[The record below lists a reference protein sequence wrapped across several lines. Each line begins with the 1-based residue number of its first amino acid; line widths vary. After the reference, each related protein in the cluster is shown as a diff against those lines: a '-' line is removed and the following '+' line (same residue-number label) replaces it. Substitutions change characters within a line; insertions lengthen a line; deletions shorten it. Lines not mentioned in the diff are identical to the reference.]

1 MKFAFC
7 LFKYFKY
14 GGLQRDF
21 LRIAEECTSRG
32 HDVHAFVSEWKLD
45 PDDPFDKK
53 PTDITI
59 TELRTWG
66 WIFNHAQNK
75 HYHHQLQRELGRG
88 QFDCVVG
95 FDRMPNLDIYYGAD
109 FCYIGRAVPRYGPW
123 YRIAPRYRH
132 SHTFEKAVFGRDS
145 KTLILS
151 LSEREKSVY
160 QQHYFTEEGRFHQLP
175 PTLDSN
181 RMPVP
186 NRAMERQA
194 MRAQL
199 SAMSG
204 DHLLLFIGSGFK
216 VKGLDRAITALANLP
231 ETLRSKTR
239 LAIVGEGESR
249 ARYKKYANRRGVL
262 NQISFLGG
270 RGDIPQLLSAGDLL
284 VHPAYDENTGTV
296 LLEAITA
303 GLPVLATDVCGYAEH
318 IKQADAGRV
327 LASPFEQTLL
337 DQTLEQMLTSPEREK
352 WSQNGLAY
360 GKPELYRMPETAV
373 DLIEDHCRTLRQN
386 NPVGKPTPQQTDEY
400 YRDDLKAALGDKAVF
415 SSMMRTQGEAYRAP
429 EGTGRR
435 TVRFD
440 LNSRHYFIKTHTGV
454 GWQEILKNLIYFRLP
469 VLGAMDEW
477 HGIHHLQRLKIKTLS
492 VAAYGTAGGMYNWA
506 RRRSFIV
513 TDEITNAKSL
523 EEFCSEWKTHPPVN
537 PSEIRFK
544 RWLIEQVAVIARK
557 MHNSG
562 ANHRDF
568 YLGHFLLQPGYRDG
582 ELSVD
587 ASRLFVIDLHR
598 MQLRRRTPTRWQVK
612 DIAGLRFSSFF
623 LGLTQRDRYRFIQ
636 TYWSENKS
644 LGQSLGRGPDFWRAP
659 QQSLR
664 NRLFWWRVES
674 WARKL
679 QQAEER
685 RGPDPHVGHAVQTA
699 KPHAPH

>member
-7 LFKYFKY
+7 LFKYFEH

-21 LRIAEECTSRG
+21 LRIATECTSRG
-32 HDVHAFVSEWKLD
+32 HDVHAFVSEWKGE
-45 PDDPFDKK
+45 K
-53 PTDITI
+53 PTDIKI
-59 TELRTWG
+59 TELKTWG

-75 HYHHQLQRELGRG
+75 HYHHQLQRELDRG

-123 YRIAPRYRH
+123 YRIGPRYRH
-132 SHTFEKAVFGRDS
+132 FHTFEKAVFGRDS

-151 LSEREKSVY
+151 LSEQEKSVY

-186 NRAMERQA
+186 NRAMERKA

-199 SAMSG
+199 SAMPG

-216 VKGLDRAITALANLP
+216 VKGLDRAIKALANLP

-239 LAIVGEGESR
+239 LVIVGKGEGR
-249 ARYKKYANRRGVL
+249 ARYARRARRLGVL

-318 IKQADAGRV
+318 IKQADAGHV
-327 LASPFEQTLL
+327 LASPFEQSLL
-337 DQTLEQMLTSPEREK
+337 DQTLEHMLTSPEREK
-352 WSQNGLAY
+352 WAQNGLAY

-373 DLIEDHCRTLRQN
+373 DLIEDHCGTLRQN
-386 NPVGKPTPQQTDEY
+386 NPVAKPTSQQTDEY

-415 SSMMRTQGEAYRAP
+415 SNMMRTQGEAYREP
-429 EGTGRR
+429 EGTGRK
-435 TVRFD
+435 TVRFN
-440 LNSRHYFIKTHTGV
+440 LANRHYFIKTHTGV

-477 HGIHHLQRLKIKTLS
+477 HGIHHLQRLRIKTLS

-513 TDEITNAKSL
+513 TDEIANSRSL
-523 EEFCSEWKTHPPVN
+523 EEFCREWKTHPPVS

-544 RWLIEQVAVIARK
+544 RWLIKQVAVIARK
-557 MHNSG
+557 MHLSG

-568 YLGHFLLQPGYRDG
+568 YLGHFMLQPGYQSG
-582 ELSVD
+582 QLSTH

-612 DIAGLRFSSFF
+612 DIAGLRFSSFM
-623 LGLTQRDRYRFIQ
+623 LGLTKTDQYRFIRA
-636 TYWSENKS
+636 YWSETT
-644 LGQSLGRGPDFWRAP
+644 LRQSLGLGPYWRDP
-659 QQSLR
+659 QSLR

-685 RGPDPHVGHAVQTA
+685 RGPDPQLGHGIQVA

>member
-7 LFKYFKY
+7 LFKYFEY

-21 LRIAEECTSRG
+21 LRIATECTSRG
-32 HDVHAFVSEWKLD
+32 HDVHAFVSEWRGAQ
-45 PDDPFDKK
+45 PSG
-53 PTDITI
+53 ITV
-59 TELRTWG
+59 TVLKTWG

-75 HYHHQLQRELGRG
+75 HFHHQLQHELHRTR
-88 QFDCVVG
+88 FDCVVG

-123 YRIAPRYRH
+123 YRIGPRYRH
-132 SHTFEKAVFGRDS
+132 FHTFEKAVFGRDS

-160 QQHYFTEEGRFHQLP
+160 QQHYFTEEDRFHQLP

-186 NRAMERQA
+186 NRAMEREA

-199 SAMSG
+199 SAMPD

-231 ETLRSKTR
+231 ERLRSKTR

-249 ARYKKYANRRGVL
+249 ARYAKDANKRGVL

-284 VHPAYDENTGTV
+284 VHPANDENTGTV

-327 LASPFEQTLL
+327 LASPFEQSLL

-352 WSQNGLAY
+352 WAQNGLAY

-373 DLIEDHCRTLRQN
+373 DLIEAHCRTLRQDY
-386 NPVGKPTPQQTDEY
+386 PVAKPTPQQMDEY

-415 SSMMRTQGEAYRAP
+415 SSMMRTQGEAYREP

-440 LNSRHYFIKTHTGV
+440 LANRHYFIKTHTGV

-492 VAAYGTAGGMYNWA
+492 VAAYGTTGGMYNWA

-513 TDEITNAKSL
+513 TDEISGSKSL
-523 EEFCSEWKTHPPVN
+523 EEFCREWKTHPPGS

-568 YLGHFLLQPGYRDG
+568 YLGHFMLQPGYRSG
-582 ELSVD
+582 QLSTD

-612 DIAGLRFSSFF
+612 DIAGLRFSSFM
-623 LGLTQRDRYRFIQ
+623 LGLTKTDQYRFIR

-644 LGQSLGRGPDFWRAP
+644 LGQSLGRGADFWRDP

-685 RGPDPHVGHAVQTA
+685 RGPDPHIGRAVQTT

>member
-1 MKFAFC
+1 MRFAFC
-7 LFKYFKY
+7 LFKYFPY

-21 LRIAEECTSRG
+21 LRIATECTSRG
-32 HDVHAFVSEWKLD
+32 HDVHAFVSQWQGKQPPGIKVTVL
-45 PDDPFDKK
+45 K
-53 PTDITI
+53 
-59 TELRTWG
+59 TWG
-66 WIFNHAQNK
+66 WIFNHRQNK
-75 HYHHQLQRELGRG
+75 HYHHQLQHELGRTR
-88 QFDCVVG
+88 FDCVVG

-132 SHTFEKAVFGRDS
+132 LHTFEKAVFGRNS

-160 QQHYFTEEGRFHQLP
+160 QQHYFTEEDRFRLLP
-175 PTLDSN
+175 PTLDSD

-186 NRAMERQA
+186 NRAIERDS

-199 SAMSG
+199 ATMHD

-231 ETLRSKTR
+231 DTLRSKTR
-239 LAIVGEGESR
+239 LAIVGEGDNRGRYARR
-249 ARYKKYANRRGVL
+249 ARRLGVL

-303 GLPVLATDVCGYAEH
+303 GLPVLATDVCGYAAH

-327 LASPFEQTLL
+327 LASPFEQSLL
-337 DQTLEQMLTSPEREK
+337 DQTLAHMLTSPEREK
-352 WSQNGLAY
+352 WAQNGLAY
-360 GKPELYRMPETAV
+360 GKPGLYHMPETAV
-373 DLIEDHCRTLRQN
+373 DLIEEHCLTLRQDH
-386 NPVGKPTPQQTDEY
+386 PVAKPTPQQMDEY
-400 YRDDLKAALGDKAVF
+400 YRDDLKETLGNRAAF
-415 SSMMRTQGEAYRAP
+415 SSMMRTQGEAYRQAP
-429 EGTGRR
+429 GRR
-435 TVRFD
+435 TVRFN
-440 LNSRHYFIKTHTGV
+440 LASRHYFIKTHTGV

-477 HGIHHLQRLKIKTLS
+477 HGIHHLQRLRIKTLS
-492 VAAYGTAGGMYNWA
+492 VAAYGTTGGMYNWA

-513 TDEITNAKSL
+513 TDEIANSKSL
-523 EEFCSEWKTHPPVN
+523 EEFCREWKTHPPVS

-568 YLGHFLLQPGYRDG
+568 YLGHFMLQPGYRSG
-582 ELSVD
+582 QLSID

-623 LGLTQRDRYRFIQ
+623 VGLTERDRCRFIL
-636 TYWSENKS
+636 TYWSETTLAES
-644 LGQSLGRGPDFWRAP
+644 LGTTPNWWRDP
-659 QQSLR
+659 QSLR

-679 QQAEER
+679 QQAEQR
-685 RGPDPHVGHAVQTA
+685 RGPDPQLGPGVQVA

>member
-7 LFKYFKY
+7 LFKYFPY

-21 LRIAEECTSRG
+21 LRISAECISRG
-32 HDVHAFVSEWKLD
+32 HDVHAFVSQWRGKQPPGIKVTVL
-45 PDDPFDKK
+45 K
-53 PTDITI
+53 
-59 TELRTWG
+59 TWG

-75 HYHHQLQRELGRG
+75 HFHHQLQHELHRTH
-88 QFDCVVG
+88 FDCVVG

-132 SHTFEKAVFGRDS
+132 SHTFEEAVFGRTS

-160 QQHYFTEEGRFHQLP
+160 QQHYFTEEDRFRLLP
-175 PTLDSN
+175 PTLDSD

-186 NRAMERQA
+186 NRPIERDS

-199 SAMSG
+199 STMPG
-204 DHLLLFIGSGFK
+204 DNLLLFIGSGFK

-239 LAIVGEGESR
+239 LAIIGEGDNR
-249 ARYKKYANRRGVL
+249 GHYARHARRLGVL

-303 GLPVLATDVCGYAEH
+303 GLPVLATDVCGYAAH
-318 IKQADAGRV
+318 IKQANAGHV
-327 LASPFEQTLL
+327 LASPFEQSLL
-337 DQTLEQMLTSPEREK
+337 DQTLAHMLTSPERNK
-352 WSQNGLAY
+352 WAQNGLAY

-373 DLIEDHCRTLRQN
+373 DLIEDHCLALRQDH
-386 NPVGKPTPQQTDEY
+386 PIAEPISHKLVDEY
-400 YRDDLKAALGDKAVF
+400 YRDDLKEILGSKAKF
-415 SSMMRTQGEAYRAP
+415 SSMMRTQGEAYREP

-435 TVRFD
+435 TVRFN
-440 LNSRHYFIKTHTGV
+440 LASRHYFIKTHTGV

-477 HGIHHLQRLKIKTLS
+477 HGIHHLQRLNIKTLS
-492 VAAYGTAGGMYNWA
+492 VAAYGTTRGMYNWA

-513 TDEITNAKSL
+513 TDEITDSKSL
-523 EEFCSEWKTHPPVN
+523 EEFCSEWKTHPPTS

-557 MHNSG
+557 MHKSG

-568 YLGHFLLQPGYRDG
+568 YLGHFLLQPGYRG
-582 ELSVD
+582 GHLSAD

-612 DIAGLRFSSFF
+612 DIAGLHYSSLN
-623 LGLTQRDRYRFIQ
+623 LGLTRNDLLRFIR
-636 TYWSENKS
+636 TYRGETT
-644 LGQSLGRGPDFWRAP
+644 LHQSLGKSPNFWRGI
-659 QQSLR
+659 QSLR
-664 NRLFWWRVES
+664 NQLFWWRVES
-674 WARKL
+674 WARNL
-679 QQAEER
+679 HRAEQR
-685 RGPDPHVGHAVQTA
+685 RGPDPQLGNAVRTA

>member
-7 LFKYFKY
+7 LFKYFPY

-21 LRIAEECTSRG
+21 LRIAAECTSRG
-32 HDVHAFVSEWKLD
+32 HDVHAFVSQWQGEQPPGIKVTVL
-45 PDDPFDKK
+45 K
-53 PTDITI
+53 
-59 TELRTWG
+59 TWS

-75 HYHHQLQRELGRG
+75 HFHHQLQHELHQT

-160 QQHYFTEEGRFHQLP
+160 QQHYFTEEERFRLLP

-186 NRAMERQA
+186 NRQIERNA
-194 MRAQL
+194 MRAEL
-199 SAMSG
+199 SAMP
-204 DHLLLFIGSGFK
+204 DDNLLLFIGSGFK

-239 LAIVGEGESR
+239 LAIIGEGDNRGHYARR
-249 ARYKKYANRRGVL
+249 ARRLGVL
-262 NQISFLGG
+262 KQISFLGG
-270 RGDIPQLLSAGDLL
+270 RGDIPQLLNAGDLL

-303 GLPVLATDVCGYAEH
+303 GLPVLATDVCGYAAH

-327 LASPFEQTLL
+327 LASPFEQSIL
-337 DQTLEQMLTSPEREK
+337 DQTLEQMLTSPDREK

-360 GKPELYRMPETAV
+360 GRPELYRMPETAV
-373 DLIEDHCRTLRQN
+373 DLIENHCLTLRQDL
-386 NPVGKPTPQQTDEY
+386 PVAKPTSQGPDEY
-400 YRDDLKAALGDKAVF
+400 YSDALKEALGNRAAF
-415 SSMMRTQGEAYRAP
+415 SSMMRTQGETYRAP

-440 LNSRHYFIKTHTGV
+440 LNNRHYFIKTHTGV

-523 EEFCSEWKTHPPVN
+523 EEFCSEWKTHPPAN

-587 ASRLFVIDLHR
+587 ASHLFVIDLHR
-598 MQLRRRTPTRWQVK
+598 MQLRRHTPTRWQVK
-612 DIAGLRFSSFF
+612 DIAGLHYSSLN
-623 LGLTQRDRYRFIQ
+623 LGLTRNDLLRFIR
-636 TYWSENKS
+636 TYRSHTP
-644 LGQSLGRGPDFWRAP
+644 LRQSLGKSLNLWRP
-659 QQSLR
+659 FQSLR
-664 NRLFWWRVES
+664 NRFFWWRVES
-674 WARKL
+674 WARNL
-679 QQAEER
+679 QRAEQR
-685 RGPDPHVGHAVQTA
+685 RGPDPQLGRGVQTE
-699 KPHAPH
+699 KSHAPH

>member
-7 LFKYFKY
+7 LFKYFNH

-21 LRIAEECTSRG
+21 LRIATECTSRG
-32 HDVHAFVSEWKLD
+32 HDVHAFVSEWEGD
-45 PDDPFDKK
+45 K
-53 PTDITI
+53 PTDIKI
-59 TELRTWG
+59 TELKTWG

-75 HYHHQLQRELGRG
+75 HFHHQLQHELHQT

-132 SHTFEKAVFGRDS
+132 SHIFEKAVFGRGS

-160 QQHYFTEEGRFHQLP
+160 QQHYFTEEERFRLLP

-186 NRAMERQA
+186 NRQIERNT
-194 MRAQL
+194 MRAEL
-199 SAMSG
+199 SAMP
-204 DHLLLFIGSGFK
+204 DDNLLLFIGSGFK

-239 LAIVGEGESR
+239 LAIIGEGDNRGHYARR
-249 ARYKKYANRRGVL
+249 ARRLGVL
-262 NQISFLGG
+262 KQISFLGG
-270 RGDIPQLLSAGDLL
+270 RGDIPQLLNAGDLL

-303 GLPVLATDVCGYAEH
+303 GLPVLATDVCGYAAH
-318 IKQADAGRV
+318 IKQADAGCV
-327 LASPFEQTLL
+327 LASPFEQTIL
-337 DQTLEQMLTSPEREK
+337 DQTLEQMLTSPDREK

-360 GKPELYRMPETAV
+360 GRPELYRMPETAV
-373 DLIEDHCRTLRQN
+373 DLIENHCLTLRQDL
-386 NPVGKPTPQQTDEY
+386 PVAKPTSQGPDEY
-400 YRDDLKAALGDKAVF
+400 YSDALKEALGNRAAF
-415 SSMMRTQGEAYRAP
+415 SSMMRTQGETYRAP

-440 LNSRHYFIKTHTGV
+440 LNNRHYFIKTHTGV

-587 ASRLFVIDLHR
+587 ASHLFVIDLHR
-598 MQLRRRTPTRWQVK
+598 MQLRRHTPTRWQVK
-612 DIAGLRFSSFF
+612 DIAGLHYSSLN
-623 LGLTQRDRYRFIQ
+623 LGLTRNDLLRFIR
-636 TYWSENKS
+636 TYRSHTP
-644 LGQSLGRGPDFWRAP
+644 LRQSLGKSLNLSRPF
-659 QQSLR
+659 QSLR
-664 NRLFWWRVES
+664 NRFFWWRVES
-674 WARKL
+674 WARNL
-679 QQAEER
+679 QRAEQR
-685 RGPDPHVGHAVQTA
+685 RGPDPQLGRGVQTE
-699 KPHAPH
+699 KSHAPH

>member
-7 LFKYFKY
+7 LFKYFPY

-21 LRIAEECTSRG
+21 LRIAAECTSRG
-32 HDVHAFVSEWKLD
+32 HDVHAFVSQWQGEQPPGIKVTVL
-45 PDDPFDKK
+45 K
-53 PTDITI
+53 
-59 TELRTWG
+59 TWG

-75 HYHHQLQRELGRG
+75 HFHHQLQHELRQT

-160 QQHYFTEEGRFHQLP
+160 QQHYFTEEERFRLLP

-186 NRAMERQA
+186 NRQIERNS
-194 MRAQL
+194 MRAEL
-199 SAMSG
+199 SAMPE
-204 DHLLLFIGSGFK
+204 DNLLLFIGSGFK

-239 LAIVGEGESR
+239 LAIIGEGDNQGHYARR
-249 ARYKKYANRRGVL
+249 ARRLGVL
-262 NQISFLGG
+262 KQISFLGG
-270 RGDIPQLLSAGDLL
+270 RGDIPQLLNAGDLL

-303 GLPVLATDVCGYAEH
+303 GLPVLATDVCGYAAH

-327 LASPFEQTLL
+327 LASPFEQSIL
-337 DQTLEQMLTSPEREK
+337 DQTLEQMLTSPDREK

-360 GKPELYRMPETAV
+360 GRPALYRMPETAV
-373 DLIEDHCRTLRQN
+373 DLIENHCLTLRQEH
-386 NPVGKPTPQQTDEY
+386 PVAKPTSQGPDEY
-400 YRDDLKAALGDKAVF
+400 YSDALKEALGNRAAF
-415 SSMMRTQGEAYRAP
+415 SSMMRTQGETYRAP

-523 EEFCSEWKTHPPVN
+523 EEFCSAWKTHPPVN

-587 ASRLFVIDLHR
+587 ASDLFVIDLHR
-598 MQLRRRTPTRWQVK
+598 MQLRRHTPTRWQVK
-612 DIAGLRFSSFF
+612 DIAGLHYSSLN
-623 LGLTQRDRYRFIQ
+623 LGLTRNDLLRFIR
-636 TYWSENKS
+636 TYRGHTP
-644 LGQSLGRGPDFWRAP
+644 LRQSLGKSPNLWRP
-659 QQSLR
+659 FQSLR
-664 NRLFWWRVES
+664 NRFFWWRVES
-674 WARKL
+674 WARNL
-679 QQAEER
+679 QRAEQR
-685 RGPDPHVGHAVQTA
+685 RGPDPQLGRGVQTG
-699 KPHAPH
+699 KSHAPH

>member
-1 MKFAFC
+1 MRFAFC
-7 LFKYFKY
+7 LFKYFPY

-21 LRIAEECTSRG
+21 LRIATECTSRG
-32 HDVHAFVSEWKLD
+32 HDVHAFVSQWQGKQPPGIKVTVL
-45 PDDPFDKK
+45 K
-53 PTDITI
+53 
-59 TELRTWG
+59 TWG
-66 WIFNHAQNK
+66 WIFNHRQNK
-75 HYHHQLQRELGRG
+75 HYHHQLQHELGRTR
-88 QFDCVVG
+88 FDCVVG

-132 SHTFEKAVFGRDS
+132 LHTFEKAVFGRNS

-160 QQHYFTEEGRFHQLP
+160 QQHYFTEEDRFRLLP
-175 PTLDSN
+175 PTLDSD

-186 NRAMERQA
+186 DRAIERDS

-199 SAMSG
+199 ATMHD

-231 ETLRSKTR
+231 DTLRSKTR
-239 LAIVGEGESR
+239 LAIIGEGESR
-249 ARYKKYANRRGVL
+249 ARYAKLARKRGVR

-296 LLEAITA
+296 LLEAITN

-318 IKQADAGRV
+318 INKADAGRV
-327 LASPFEQTLL
+327 LDSPFEQSHL
-337 DQTLEQMLTSPEREK
+337 DQTLEHMLTSPEREK
-352 WSQNGLAY
+352 WAQNGLAY
-360 GKPELYRMPETAV
+360 GKPGLYRMPETAV
-373 DLIEDHCRTLRQN
+373 DLIEEHCLTLRQDH
-386 NPVGKPTPQQTDEY
+386 PVAKPTPQQMDEY
-400 YRDDLKAALGDKAVF
+400 YRDDLKEVLGNRAAF
-415 SSMMRTQGEAYRAP
+415 SSMMRTQGEAYRQAP
-429 EGTGRR
+429 GRR
-435 TVRFD
+435 TVRFN
-440 LNSRHYFIKTHTGV
+440 LANHHYFIKTHTGV
-454 GWQEILKNLIYFRLP
+454 GWKEILKNLIYFRLP

-477 HGIHHLQRLKIKTLS
+477 HGIHHLQRLRIKTLS
-492 VAAYGTAGGMYNWA
+492 VAAYGTTGGMYNWA

-513 TDEITNAKSL
+513 TDEIANSKSL
-523 EEFCSEWKTHPPVN
+523 EEFCREWKTHPPVS

-568 YLGHFLLQPGYRDG
+568 YLGHFMLQPGYRSG
-582 ELSVD
+582 QLSID

-612 DIAGLRFSSFF
+612 DIAGLRFSSFI
-623 LGLTQRDRYRFIQ
+623 LGLTKKDRYRFIG
-636 TYWSENKS
+636 TYWSDTT
-644 LGQSLGRGPDFWRAP
+644 LRQSLGLGPHYWRDP
-659 QQSLR
+659 QSLR

-685 RGPDPHVGHAVQTA
+685 RGPDPQLGHGVQVA

>member
-1 MKFAFC
+1 MRFAFC
-7 LFKYFKY
+7 LFKYFPY

-21 LRIAEECTSRG
+21 LRIATECTSRG
-32 HDVHAFVSEWKLD
+32 HDVHAFVSQWQGKQPPGIKVTVL
-45 PDDPFDKK
+45 K
-53 PTDITI
+53 
-59 TELRTWG
+59 TWG
-66 WIFNHAQNK
+66 WIFNHRQNK
-75 HYHHQLQRELGRG
+75 HYHHQLQHELGRTR
-88 QFDCVVG
+88 FDCVVG

-132 SHTFEKAVFGRDS
+132 LHTFEKAVFGRNS

-160 QQHYFTEEGRFHQLP
+160 QQHYFTEEDRFRLLP
-175 PTLDSN
+175 PTLDSD

-186 NRAMERQA
+186 NRAIERDS

-199 SAMSG
+199 ATMHD

-231 ETLRSKTR
+231 DTLRSKTR
-239 LAIVGEGESR
+239 LAIVGEGDNRGRYTRR
-249 ARYKKYANRRGVL
+249 ARRLGVL

-303 GLPVLATDVCGYAEH
+303 GLPVLATDVCGYAAH

-327 LASPFEQTLL
+327 LASPFEQSLL
-337 DQTLEQMLTSPEREK
+337 DQTLAHMLTSPEREK
-352 WSQNGLAY
+352 WAQNGLAY
-360 GKPELYRMPETAV
+360 GKPGLYHMPETAV
-373 DLIEDHCRTLRQN
+373 DLIEEHCLTLRQDH
-386 NPVGKPTPQQTDEY
+386 PVAKPTPQQMDEY
-400 YRDDLKAALGDKAVF
+400 YRDDLKETLGNRAAF
-415 SSMMRTQGEAYRAP
+415 SSMMRTQGEAYRQAP
-429 EGTGRR
+429 GRR
-435 TVRFD
+435 TVRFN
-440 LNSRHYFIKTHTGV
+440 LASRHYFIKTHTGV

-477 HGIHHLQRLKIKTLS
+477 HGIHHLQRLRIKTLS
-492 VAAYGTAGGMYNWA
+492 VAAYGTTGGMYNWA

-513 TDEITNAKSL
+513 TDEIANSKSL
-523 EEFCSEWKTHPPVN
+523 EEFCREWKTHPPVS

-568 YLGHFLLQPGYRDG
+568 YLGHFMLQPGYRSG
-582 ELSVD
+582 QLSID

-612 DIAGLRFSSFF
+612 DIAGLRFSSFI
-623 LGLTQRDRYRFIQ
+623 LGLTKKDRYRFIG
-636 TYWSENKS
+636 TYWSDTT
-644 LGQSLGRGPDFWRAP
+644 LRQSLGLGPHYWRDP
-659 QQSLR
+659 QSLR

-685 RGPDPHVGHAVQTA
+685 RGPDPQLGHGVQVA

>member
-1 MKFAFC
+1 MRFAFC
-7 LFKYFKY
+7 LFKYFPY

-21 LRIAEECTSRG
+21 LRIAAECTSRG
-32 HDVHAFVSEWKLD
+32 HDVHAFVSEWRGKQPPGIKVTVL
-45 PDDPFDKK
+45 K
-53 PTDITI
+53 
-59 TELRTWG
+59 TWG

-75 HYHHQLQRELGRG
+75 HFHHQLQHELHRAR
-88 QFDCVVG
+88 FDCVVG

-123 YRIAPRYRH
+123 YRIAPRPHLFY
-132 SHTFEKAVFGRDS
+132 TFEKAVFGRNS

-160 QQHYFTEEGRFHQLP
+160 QQHYFTEEDRFRLLP
-175 PTLDSN
+175 PTLDSD
-181 RMPVP
+181 RMPAP
-186 NRAMERQA
+186 NRAMERDS
-194 MRAQL
+194 MRAKL
-199 SAMSG
+199 STMPG

-216 VKGLDRAITALANLP
+216 VKGLDRAIKALANLP

-239 LAIVGEGESR
+239 LAIVGEGDNR
-249 ARYKKYANRRGVL
+249 GRYARHARRLGVL

-303 GLPVLATDVCGYAEH
+303 GLPVLATDVCGYAAH
-318 IKQADAGRV
+318 IKKANAGRV
-327 LASPFEQTLL
+327 LASPFEQSLL

-352 WSQNGLAY
+352 WAQNGLAY
-360 GKPELYRMPETAV
+360 GRPELYRMPETAV
-373 DLIEDHCRTLRQN
+373 DLIEEHCLTLRQDHS
-386 NPVGKPTPQQTDEY
+386 VAKPTLQQMDEY
-400 YRDDLKAALGDKAVF
+400 YRDDLKEALGNKAAF

-435 TVRFD
+435 TVRFS
-440 LNSRHYFIKTHTGV
+440 LANRHYFIKTHTGV
-454 GWQEILKNLIYFRLP
+454 GWKEILKNLIYFRLP

-477 HGIHHLQRLKIKTLS
+477 HGIHHLQRLEIKTLS
-492 VAAYGTAGGMYNWA
+492 VAAYGTTGGMYNWA

-513 TDEITNAKSL
+513 TDEIANSKSL
-523 EEFCSEWKTHPPVN
+523 EEFCREWKTYSPGS

-568 YLGHFLLQPGYRDG
+568 YLGHFMLQPGYRSG
-582 ELSVD
+582 QLSAD

-623 LGLTQRDRYRFIQ
+623 IGLTKRDRCRFIR
-636 TYWSENKS
+636 TYWREIT
-644 LGQSLGRGPDFWRAP
+644 LRQSLGRTPNYWRDP
-659 QQSLR
+659 QSLR

-674 WARKL
+674 WAKKL

-685 RGPDPHVGHAVQTA
+685 RGPDAQVGHAVQTA